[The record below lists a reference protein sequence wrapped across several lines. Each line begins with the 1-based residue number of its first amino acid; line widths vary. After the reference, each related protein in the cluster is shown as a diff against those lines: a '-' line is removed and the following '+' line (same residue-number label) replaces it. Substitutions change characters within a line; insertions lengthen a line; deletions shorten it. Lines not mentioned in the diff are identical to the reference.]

1 MTPNLP
7 ELLMGNLIAIS
18 TPPPPES
25 AGEFAGGRI
34 GVIGM
39 ISFMAAQEAEKGVAV
54 RVAENRALR
63 TLFADAV
70 KEGWAPNLNDLAALS
85 RGEDNDLTLS
95 GVDAANAALRRALIP
110 LHETVEATPAAD
122 GRARQGRIL
131 KLLREGAESRA
142 LSLPGM

>member
-54 RVAENRALR
+54 RVAENRAIR
-63 TLFADAV
+63 ALFADAV
-70 KEGWAPNLNDLAALS
+70 KEGWAPSLASLDALAK
-85 RGEDNDLTLS
+85 GEDDDLTLS
-95 GVDAANAALRRALIP
+95 GVDAANATLRRALIP
-110 LHETVEATPAAD
+110 LHAAIED
-122 GRARQGRIL
+122 APGAEGRAREVRIL
-131 KLLREGAESRA
+131 KLLREGAQSRA

>member
-54 RVAENRALR
+54 RMAENRAIR
-63 TLFADAV
+63 ALFADAAR
-70 KEGWAPNLNDLAALS
+70 EGWTPSAVDLEPLS
-85 RGEDNDLTLS
+85 KTHDDDLTLS
-95 GVDAANAALRRALIP
+95 GVDAANAVLRRALIP
-110 LHETVEATPAAD
+110 LHEAVEATAGPA
-122 GRARQGRIL
+122 GRPREARIL

-142 LSLPGM
+142 LTLPGM

>member
-39 ISFMAAQEAEKGVAV
+39 ISFMAAQEAETGVAV
-54 RVAENRALR
+54 RVAENRAIR
-63 TLFADAV
+63 ALFADAV
-70 KEGWAPNLNDLAALS
+70 KEGWAPNVRDLAALS
-85 RGEDNDLTLS
+85 KGQDDDLTLS
-95 GVDAANAALRRALIP
+95 GVDAANADLRRALIP
-110 LHETVEATPAAD
+110 LHAAVEETLGLEA
-122 GRARQGRIL
+122 RANEARIL
-131 KLLREGAESRA
+131 RLLREGAESRA

>member
-7 ELLMGNLIAIS
+7 ELLTGNLIAIS

-39 ISFMAAQEAEKGVAV
+39 ISFMAAQEAETGVAV
-54 RVAENRALR
+54 RVAENRAIR
-63 TLFADAV
+63 ALFTNAAR
-70 KEGWAPNLNDLAALS
+70 EGWASNTAELEQLS
-85 RGEDNDLTLS
+85 NTTDDDLTLS

-110 LHETVEATPAAD
+110 LHEAVEAMAGPV
-122 GRARQGRIL
+122 GRTREARIL

-142 LSLPGM
+142 LTLPGM

>member
-7 ELLMGNLIAIS
+7 ELLMGNLVAIS

-39 ISFMAAQEAEKGVAV
+39 ISFMAAQEAETGVAV
-54 RVAENRALR
+54 RVAENRAIR

-70 KEGWAPNLNDLAALS
+70 REGWAGAGQDLKALS
-85 RGEDNDLTLS
+85 QTVDDDLTLS

-110 LHETVEATPAAD
+110 LHAAVEDTT
-122 GRARQGRIL
+122 GSEARRREARIL
-131 KLLREGAESRA
+131 QLLREGAESRA